1 PAVLVART
9 SATSRSYGGRLCCCC
24 CCSAPSKVPMPTAE
38 PVPEVDMY
46 FRLLMMHHF
55 ETSPSMYRKVLDLTH
70 QNVEKMLGAQPSE
83 YGPHRG
89 QVLASLISRPLR
101 SYYIHNSPYDQAYNR
116 RFTAH
121 PTLAPGFYQAVH
133 KLFVVVELLM
143 ATSPHRGCFR
153 HLVPGKVLVAFFDI
167 FKAVRTSS
175 LSQFQTTL
183 AKHTLQF
190 EADCTFTLIYARTS
204 VLVKCWSGKRI
215 RGKVTY
221 HLFLLALP
229 PYPTFVPAL
238 VHTAAPARVHPLN
251 VPVLSRTPSH
261 TVTPR
266 TIESVRVQ
274 GARCR
279 VRTRIRRALVYLCAW
294 LPCPPA
300 CACRAHLHRV
310 PAHAAAPTR
319 PHAPSLREP
328 SSGFNFVQNSVLPST
343 HTPIP
348 PSSSPPSLPFSDSE
362 PAASAPLARKMALDQ
377 VPEKIYLFNALDNP
391 HRPWANGAAADKGD
405 GVLVVCPTLTQHTG
419 GCHGRYGRSHNVTAA
434 CVLCGTT
441 RYTPRKHRVAA
452 GIGRHDVQEGAPR
465 TGHAPEQATWTDF
478 GTPPGELPHAA
489 ATRDQSTTSDAGSR
503 IVDGKRRGI
512 GRATE
517 IGAGQE

>member
-1 PAVLVART
+1 
-9 SATSRSYGGRLCCCC
+9 
-24 CCSAPSKVPMPTAE
+24 MPTAE

-89 QVLASLISRPLR
+89 QVWYALERTYQLGSASYYYSSPFNTPPLYIHADKTQASLISRPLR

-143 ATSPHRGCFR
+143 ATSPTAA
-153 HLVPGKVLVAFFDI
+153 VPPPRARE
-167 FKAVRTSS
+167 AVRTSS

-362 PAASAPLARKMALDQ
+362 PAA
-377 VPEKIYLFNALDNP
+377 YP